1 MKKFERGRI
10 NRNAN
15 SGFTL
20 VELIVVLVIL
30 AILAAILVPA
40 LLGYI
45 DRAREK
51 KTLLNAKNCLTA
63 TQAELAELYGK
74 SGGGELKLGDS
85 IIDGA
90 IEKSNS
96 PNNKDFDASG
106 TSFAKKVLKTADADP
121 YLLLLATGANIAT
134 DDKTTAHDKYTVYY
148 ILYMETADSPP
159 MYYYNGSWTTHN
171 PRAIQFGGVEY
182 IDSKNKFKDG
192 PNKGKRIQYYLL
204 ANKTGKQLGQL
215 WNWLKVDIEKKWN

>member
-1 MKKFERGRI
+1 MKKNWKTKKEK
-10 NRNAN
+10 NCK

-63 TQAELAELYGK
+63 TQAELTELYAK
-74 SGGGELKLGDS
+74 NSQNLNLGDS
-85 IIDGA
+85 IIEGA
-90 IEKSNS
+90 VMKSNS
-96 PNNKDFDASG
+96 PNNKDFDASN
-106 TSFAKKVLKTADADP
+106 TTFAKKVLKTADADP
-121 YLLLLATGANIAT
+121 YLLLLATGANIAN
-134 DDKTTAHDKYTVYY
+134 DDKTTLHDKYTVYY

-171 PRAIQFGGVEY
+171 PRSTYYGGIEY
-182 IDSKNKFKDG
+182 INDKNKFKDG

-204 ANKTGKQLGQL
+204 ANKTGKQLGKL
-215 WNWLKVDIEKKWN
+215 WDWLKKDIEKEWN